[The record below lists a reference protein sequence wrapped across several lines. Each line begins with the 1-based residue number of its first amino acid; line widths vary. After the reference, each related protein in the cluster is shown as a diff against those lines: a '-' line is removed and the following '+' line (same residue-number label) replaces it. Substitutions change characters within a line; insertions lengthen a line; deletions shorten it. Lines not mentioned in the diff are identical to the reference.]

1 MATSKT
7 KIKPTS
13 PPKQGPLF
21 TLPQGDSQE
30 IEPARLLLDPQNLRL
45 LERADSRLQNVET
58 KLIGQKAIQ
67 DRLYRILSEDSLFDV
82 DSLAKSIEF
91 NGFLKH
97 ERLIVAKFDGEKY
110 LVLEGNRRL
119 TAVRNLV
126 EKNGATLKNLA
137 EGVRESLQTLP
148 CFVLQG
154 AAIDGKKEILDS
166 YRRAAEI
173 YIGMRH
179 LMGAKSW
186 EPASRYEFQARL
198 IRDEHWSPAQVA
210 ERFGRKKAEVLRD
223 FKAQTLYQDFREFE
237 RAAKLSHVL
246 TYNAF
251 AEASRAPSIMS
262 WLGWSDQKLQ
272 IADRD
277 RERAFFHYLVARLK
291 SRTAEP
297 SIEGEESSPQES
309 AEAIVRRLRDMLK
322 LKDESIEGAL
332 TDRDFDSADLLFE
345 ERKEGTFAKRISSY
359 TRGLKR
365 VTAEELTENT
375 IEIRLRLNEL
385 IQQAERIALLLKGML
400 KK

>member
-1 MATSKT
+1 
-7 KIKPTS
+7 
-13 PPKQGPLF
+13 
-21 TLPQGDSQE
+21 
-30 IEPARLLLDPQNLRL
+30 
-45 LERADSRLQNVET
+45 
-58 KLIGQKAIQ
+58 
-67 DRLYRILSEDSLFDV
+67 
-82 DSLAKSIEF
+82 
-91 NGFLKH
+91 
-97 ERLIVAKFDGEKY
+97 
-110 LVLEGNRRL
+110 
-119 TAVRNLV
+119 
-126 EKNGATLKNLA
+126 
-137 EGVRESLQTLP
+137 
-148 CFVLQG
+148 
-154 AAIDGKKEILDS
+154 
-166 YRRAAEI
+166 
-173 YIGMRH
+173 
-179 LMGAKSW
+179 
-186 EPASRYEFQARL
+186 
-198 IRDEHWSPAQVA
+198 
-210 ERFGRKKAEVLRD
+210 VLRD